1 VSDSPDDVRPHSD
14 EYLDSTSDSAS
25 DGRAAG
31 AGTGGDED
39 AHVAARP
46 ATRRRGLVAG
56 AVLAVGLI
64 GGGVAY
70 GVAQLSGGGA
80 QPEQMVPASALA
92 VITVD
97 LDPSAGQKVD
107 ALRFARKFPELK
119 ARAGGGDDL
128 RKVLFEV
135 VSDSSQVGAS
145 WQDVEPWLGE
155 RAALAVLPAADEL
168 DDPRPVVVLA
178 VTDET
183 KARAGLPAAMPEVA
197 CEVSDGFAV
206 CGQDAA
212 TAKATVA
219 AASQKSLADDA
230 TYTRDVEAVGG
241 RGVLGAWVDLARVK
255 QSASDALSG
264 MGGLAGSLAGATT
277 SDLSGRYVAALRFDG
292 PHLELAGRVDGVDLP
307 RVRGSADAGSLPPD
321 TLVALGMADAGT
333 VVQSAW
339 DRLREVASAMGGAE
353 SFDDQV
359 STLASTYGV
368 KLPDDL
374 VSAVGERLAVAVGPG
389 TTSKVAVR
397 VDGSRTSIATLLR
410 AAEQASGT
418 SVPLATVPSGDDTVI
433 STDESYA
440 QVVAQAAS
448 GGDLGG
454 TDRFADAVAD
464 PDGAVGVLFV
474 DIAGL
479 VSSHAEQLGVDAR
492 TLERIKPLSALGV
505 SVRQDGEALDF
516 RLRLVTR

>member
-1 VSDSPDDVRPHSD
+1 VSDSPDDVRPPAA
-14 EYLDSTSDSAS
+14 EYLDSTP
-25 DGRAAG
+25 DGTQDG
-31 AGTGGDED
+31 AGTAGNDHARE
-39 AHVAARP
+39 AAGP
-46 ATRRRGLVAG
+46 ATRRRRLVAG

-80 QPEQMVPASALA
+80 QPDQMVPASALA
-92 VITVD
+92 VVTVD

-107 ALRFARKFPELK
+107 ALRFARAFPELK
-119 ARAGGGDDL
+119 ARVGGGDDL

-135 VSDSSQVGAS
+135 VSDAPQVSAS
-145 WQDVEPWLGE
+145 WQDVEPWLGD
-155 RAALAVLPAADEL
+155 RAALAVLPAPDEL

-178 VTDET
+178 VTDEA
-183 KARAGLPAAMPEVA
+183 KARAALPAVLPKAT

-206 CGQDAA
+206 CGQDPA
-212 TAKATVA
+212 TAKDAVA

-255 QSASDALSG
+255 ESAPDALSG
-264 MGGLAGSLAGATT
+264 MGGVAGSLAGAT
-277 SDLSGRYVAALRFDG
+277 SDLKGRYVAALRFDG
-292 PHLELAGRVDGVDLP
+292 PHLELAGRVEGAELP
-307 RVRGSADAGSLPPD
+307 RLRGSADAGSLPPD
-321 TLVALGMADAGT
+321 TLVALGMADAGS

-339 DRLREVASAMGGAE
+339 DRLREAASAMGGAE

-359 STLASTYGV
+359 STLSSTYGV
-368 KLPDDL
+368 RLPDDL
-374 VSAVGERLAVAVGPG
+374 VSAAGNRLTVAVGPG
-389 TTSKVAVR
+389 STPKVAVR
-397 VDGSRTSIATLLR
+397 LDGSRESIATLLR

-418 SVPLATVPSGDDTVI
+418 PVPLATVPSGDRTVI

-440 QVVAQAAS
+440 RAVAQAAA
-448 GGDLGG
+448 GGDLAG
-454 TDRFADAVAD
+454 TDRFSNAVAD
-464 PDGAVGVLFV
+464 ADGAAGVLFV

-479 VSSHAEQLGVDAR
+479 VSSYAEQLDVDAH

-505 SVRQDGEALDF
+505 SVRQDGEALDY
-516 RLRLVTR
+516 RVRLVTR